1 MDQPMTPTPPPSH
14 ESAPPPRR
22 GSVGGFLAKATG
34 VIALLALAGLL
45 ALWGVQRYVASRLAP
60 DPVTVASASLE
71 GLREQNR
78 LSAFAARFVAV
89 VTSRRS
95 QLGFSTEKT
104 LIMPGMV
111 RYEVDLGRLT
121 QRDVGWDAKT
131 HTLSV
136 TLPPVEV
143 TGPEVD
149 LNAIR
154 EYGTGGV
161 LSRLTDAEKALDQ
174 ANRRAGQAELIRQ
187 ARDAMPI
194 RLARDAT
201 RRAVERSFAMPL
213 RAAGVP
219 ADVRVRF
226 ADEPVR
232 NDEQWDVSRSLD
244 EVLANRR

>member
-1 MDQPMTPTPPPSH
+1 MEQPTVTPDP
-14 ESAPPPRR
+14 APPRPSGTV
-22 GSVGGFLAKATG
+22 GSFLARAAG
-34 VIALLALAGLL
+34 VILLLVLAGLL
-45 ALWGVQRYVASRLAP
+45 ALWGVQRYIASRLAP
-60 DPVTVASASLE
+60 DPVTVATASLE

-111 RYEVDLGRLT
+111 RYEVDLGKLT
-121 QRDVGWDAKT
+121 QRDVAWDAKE
-131 HTLSV
+131 HVLSV

-154 EYGTGGV
+154 EYGTGGM
-161 LSRLTDAEKALDQ
+161 LARLTDANTALDQ
-174 ANRRAGQAELIRQ
+174 ANRRAGQAELVRQ
-187 ARDAMPI
+187 AREATPV

-219 ADVRVRF
+219 AEVRVRF
-226 ADEPVR
+226 ADEPVASSER
-232 NDEQWDVSRSLD
+232 WDTSRSLD
-244 EVLANRR
+244 EVLTNRR